1 MPRNYVKVGP
11 ITREALKAHIRE
23 NYPNVAAIPLI
34 DRAELSFTGMAAT
47 EIPGT
52 RRALWV
58 SAFITIPG
66 MYMLEEDEV
75 LR

>member
-1 MPRNYVKVGP
+1 MRNYIKVGP
-11 ITREALKAHIRE
+11 ITRKELWSHIVAR
-23 NYPNVAAIPLI
+23 YPGVDANALI

-47 EIPGT
+47 AIPGT